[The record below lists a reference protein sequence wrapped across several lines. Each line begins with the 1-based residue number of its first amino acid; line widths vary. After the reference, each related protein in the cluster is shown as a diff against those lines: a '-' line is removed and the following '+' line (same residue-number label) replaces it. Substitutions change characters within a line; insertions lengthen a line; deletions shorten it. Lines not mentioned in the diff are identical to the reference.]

1 MSKNKRYKNKNNRD
15 SGTTSNPPRKQAQDS
30 FQNPLARLGLGSNSL
45 LEGTQY
51 PIQRLTRDYNLMN
64 SLYRNSWIAKKIINT
79 IPEDMCKNWFSIS
92 AELTPEEQ
100 DRFDKLE
107 QKTLIKEKIVESLTW
122 GRLYGGAGAIMLI
135 EGHEDIL
142 DEPLNLDDVMPNS
155 FKGLMVLDRWS
166 GIYPGIELITDIND
180 SDFGLPDFYE
190 IKDIN
195 GEIKQ
200 KVHHSRV
207 LRFTGRKLPFWEDQT
222 EMHWGASELEH
233 VYDELVKRDNTSWNI
248 AALIFQANV
257 LVNKVEGLD
266 QMMAITDVQTQQDFY
281 NVKTAQNQLRS
292 SSAMMLIG
300 DKDEISALN
309 YTFAGLNDIYE
320 SFMLDVAGACD
331 MPVTKLFGRAPAGM
345 NATGESDENM
355 YYDMIGQQQESVLK
369 PKINKLLPVMFMS
382 EFGKVPDD
390 LGVKFNP
397 IKTPSDSEV
406 ADLVGKKV
414 TAIKDVFDS
423 GIISQKIAMS
433 ELHEISYTT
442 NMFTNITDE
451 DIEKADDET
460 NPIGD
465 MPLTNENYSP
475 YSSNVMDADPDN
487 LQIEIESEEM
497 AINTYKLEVERSI
510 SQGDLEAVKK
520 FKEIL
525 KDEEDHLK
533 ILTDLKNNRGW

>member
-1 MSKNKRYKNKNNRD
+1 MSRNKRNKNKQNN
-15 SGTTSNPPRKQAQDS
+15 SNTGTTSNPPRKQAQDS

-51 PIQRLTRDYNLMN
+51 PIQRITRNYNLMN

-92 AELTPEEQ
+92 AELTPEVQ

-107 QKTLIKEKIVESLTW
+107 QRTLIKEKIVECLTW

-142 DEPLNLDDVMPNS
+142 DEPLNLDDIMPNS

-166 GIYPGIELITDIND
+166 GIYPGIELITDISD
-180 SDFGLPDFYE
+180 PDFGLPEFYE
-190 IKDIN
+190 IKNID

-257 LVNKVEGLD
+257 LVNKVDGLD
-266 QMMAITDVQTQQDFY
+266 QMMAITDAQTQQDFY

-292 SSAMMLIG
+292 SSAMLLIG
-300 DKDEISALN
+300 EKDELSSLN
-309 YTFAGLNDIYE
+309 YTFAGINDIYE
-320 SFMLDVAGACD
+320 SFMLDVSGACD

-369 PKINKLLPVMFMS
+369 PKLNKLLPVMFMS

-414 TAIKDVFDS
+414 TAINDVFNS
-423 GIISQKIAMS
+423 GIINQKIALS

-451 DIEKADDET
+451 DIENADDEVE
-460 NPIGD
+460 IGD
-465 MPLTNENYSP
+465 IPPGGGL
-475 YSSNVMDADPDN
+475 
-487 LQIEIESEEM
+487 L
-497 AINTYKLEVERSI
+497 
-510 SQGDLEAVKK
+510 
-520 FKEIL
+520 
-525 KDEEDHLK
+525 DEEGYMATEEKDRERVPTIFGTSDEETPK
-533 ILTDLKNNRGW
+533 KARWFDKYRRNFKNY

>member
-1 MSKNKRYKNKNNRD
+1 LSKNKRYKNKQNNTD

-51 PIQRLTRDYNLMN
+51 PIQRITRNYNLMN
-64 SLYRNSWIAKKIINT
+64 SLYRNSWIAKKIINV

-92 AELTPEEQ
+92 AELSPEVQ

-107 QKTLIKEKIVESLTW
+107 QRTLIKEKIVEGLTW

-135 EGHEDIL
+135 EGHEDRL
-142 DEPLNLDDVMPNS
+142 DEPLDLEDIMPNS

-166 GIYPGIELITDIND
+166 GIYPGIELITDI
-180 SDFGLPDFYE
+180 SDPEFGLPEFYE

-195 GEIKQ
+195 GNMKQ
-200 KVHHSRV
+200 RVHHSRI
-207 LRFTGRKLPFWEDQT
+207 LRFIGRKLPFWEDQT

-257 LVNKVEGLD
+257 LVNKVDGLD
-266 QMMAITDVQTQQDFY
+266 QMLAMTDIHTQQDFY
-281 NVKTAQNQLRS
+281 NVKTAQNQLRNN
-292 SSAMMLIG
+292 SAMMLIG
-300 DKDEISALN
+300 EKDEISSLN

-331 MPVTKLFGRAPAGM
+331 MPVTRLFGRSPAGM
-345 NATGESDENM
+345 NSTGESDENM
-355 YYDMIGQQQESVLK
+355 YYDMIAQQQESVLK

-397 IKTPSDSEV
+397 IKTPSDSEI
-406 ADLVGKKV
+406 ADLVSKKV
-414 TAIKDVFDS
+414 SAINDVFNS
-423 GIISQKIAMS
+423 GIVSQKIAMS

-451 DIEKADDET
+451 DIEKADDST
-460 NPIGD
+460 DTMGDMPPIGD
-465 MPLTNENYSP
+465 DQNEEYMGTQTQGRNPISE
-475 YSSNVMDADPDN
+475 SFEKDN
-487 LQIEIESEEM
+487 
-497 AINTYKLEVERSI
+497 
-510 SQGDLEAVKK
+510 
-520 FKEIL
+520 
-525 KDEEDHLK
+525 
-533 ILTDLKNNRGW
+533 